1 MWFILAALAA
11 AAAVGLWFLDS
22 RRNPQLQQA
31 KDSNGTVEQAVAPAG
46 GLRSDDTR
54 QIVLPNKAKPSK
66 GKHAKPE
73 PVVTTKATIAD
84 RANSEEEHAEQSESE
99 APGRRDKWPG
109 SSRRERR
116 QWAMSRGFG
125 YTKRDDFLH
134 DEWARGTAASG
145 APVREVVSGTV
156 GDYEMYLADIGGTTV
171 MAVRRGSSSDIV
183 VEAHRGVPQ
192 GAEDL
197 VPVRSTAGFRIL
209 SNDVG
214 ATERLIDARV
224 EAALTAMPAEVSQVW
239 MESDWILAQ
248 FGPRTT
254 PVVWEAA
261 SEPLALLADAARML
275 PPRTSALQVDAFDSL
290 GSSRPMPAASESTPE
305 PTPAPT
311 PEPEPAPFLRVQRPD
326 TPVEMPSRMH
336 SEVRG
341 VVEPRMVGVDE
352 VDAIAD
358 GEKKPED
365 KPTQTPRIVREQRRP
380 SSIFEDLA
388 EEFGTNPLRDGPTL

>member
-1 MWFILAALAA
+1 M
-11 AAAVGLWFLDS
+11 
-22 RRNPQLQQA
+22 
-31 KDSNGTVEQAVAPAG
+31 
-46 GLRSDDTR
+46 
-54 QIVLPNKAKPSK
+54 
-66 GKHAKPE
+66 
-73 PVVTTKATIAD
+73 TTKATIAD

-224 EAALTAMPAEVSQVW
+224 DGIGL
-239 MESDWILAQ
+239 
-248 FGPRTT
+248 
-254 PVVWEAA
+254 
-261 SEPLALLADAARML
+261 
-275 PPRTSALQVDAFDSL
+275 DSCAVCSPHHPGSVGGCL
-290 GSSRPMPAASESTPE
+290 GT
-305 PTPAPT
+305 
-311 PEPEPAPFLRVQRPD
+311 
-326 TPVEMPSRMH
+326 
-336 SEVRG
+336 
-341 VVEPRMVGVDE
+341 VGV
-352 VDAIAD
+352 ACRRRAHAT
-358 GEKKPED
+358 
-365 KPTQTPRIVREQRRP
+365 PTHLGVAGGCI
-380 SSIFEDLA
+380 
-388 EEFGTNPLRDGPTL
+388 

>member
-1 MWFILAALAA
+1 M
-11 AAAVGLWFLDS
+11 
-22 RRNPQLQQA
+22 
-31 KDSNGTVEQAVAPAG
+31 
-46 GLRSDDTR
+46 
-54 QIVLPNKAKPSK
+54 
-66 GKHAKPE
+66 
-73 PVVTTKATIAD
+73 
-84 RANSEEEHAEQSESE
+84 
-99 APGRRDKWPG
+99 
-109 SSRRERR
+109 
-116 QWAMSRGFG
+116 
-125 YTKRDDFLH
+125 
-134 DEWARGTAASG
+134 
-145 APVREVVSGTV
+145 SGTV

-248 FGPRTT
+248 FVPRTT

-275 PPRTSALQVDAFDSL
+275 PPRTSGLQVDAFDSL
-290 GSSRPMPAASESTPE
+290 GSSRPMPTASESTPE

>member
-248 FGPRTT
+248 FVPRTT

-275 PPRTSALQVDAFDSL
+275 PPRTSALQVDAFDLSL
-290 GSSRPMPAASESTPE
+290 I
-305 PTPAPT
+305 
-311 PEPEPAPFLRVQRPD
+311 
-326 TPVEMPSRMH
+326 H
-336 SEVRG
+336 
-341 VVEPRMVGVDE
+341 
-352 VDAIAD
+352 I
-358 GEKKPED
+358 
-365 KPTQTPRIVREQRRP
+365 
-380 SSIFEDLA
+380 
-388 EEFGTNPLRDGPTL
+388 